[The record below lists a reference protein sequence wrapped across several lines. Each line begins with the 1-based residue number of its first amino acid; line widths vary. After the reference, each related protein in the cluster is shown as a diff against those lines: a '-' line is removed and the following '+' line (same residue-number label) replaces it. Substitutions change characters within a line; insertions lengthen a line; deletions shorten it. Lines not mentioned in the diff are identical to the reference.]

1 MKGEYD
7 EIIVIQGVLKGEIH
21 KIINNLKNENRS
33 ITETAFPPIDIV
45 ETKEKIK
52 LYAEI
57 PGVPLE
63 DINLYLCGDLL
74 IIEGEKKLEKIP
86 YKVNF
91 IRTERIAT
99 HFRRIIQLPCK
110 IQESNI
116 VAKLKDGILH
126 VEFNKYSGG

>member
-1 MKGEYD
+1 MKGDYN

-33 ITETAFPPIDIV
+33 IIETPFPPIDIV
-45 ETKEKIK
+45 ESKEAIK
-52 LYAEI
+52 VYAEV
-57 PGVPLE
+57 PGVLLE
-63 DINLYLCGDLL
+63 DINVYLCGDLL

-91 IRTERIAT
+91 IRMERIVT

-110 IQESNI
+110 IQENSVI
-116 VAKLKDGILH
+116 AKLKDGILYI
-126 VEFNKYSGG
+126 EFNKQNGG

>member
-1 MKGEYD
+1 MKGDYN

-33 ITETAFPPIDIV
+33 IIETPFPPIDIV
-45 ETKEKIK
+45 ESKGAIK
-52 LYAEI
+52 LYAEV
-57 PGVPLE
+57 PGVLLE
-63 DINLYLCGDLL
+63 DINVYLCGDLL

-91 IRTERIAT
+91 IRMERIVT

-110 IQESNI
+110 IQENSVI
-116 VAKLKDGILH
+116 AKLKDGILYI
-126 VEFNKYSGG
+126 EFNKQNGG

>member
-1 MKGEYD
+1 MKSEYN

-33 ITETAFPPIDIV
+33 ITETPFPLIDIV
-45 ETKEKIK
+45 ETKSSIK
-52 LYAEI
+52 LYVEI
-57 PGVPLE
+57 PGVLLE
-63 DINLYLCGDLL
+63 DVNVYLCGDLL

-91 IRTERIAT
+91 IRMERTAT
-99 HFRRIIQLPCK
+99 HFRRLIQLPCK

-116 VAKLKDGILH
+116 VAKLKDGILYI
-126 VEFNKYSGG
+126 EFNKQIGG